1 MTSRDAL
8 PEKERDMS
16 EPSNRSVRQIL
27 LAATAIAAVLMPSSV
42 LVAEQFGTRQM
53 GGVGVTVYEDTNF
66 RGRSATFRNDTPDVG
81 RAAGLNDRIS
91 SLRVARGEYWEAC
104 EHINY
109 GGRCQV
115 FSGDEARLSNGW
127 NDESS
132 SFRRVRGGGGG
143 GFRPPFGGGNARGRV
158 VLYDE
163 RRFRGRSVMVNGVE
177 GYLAN
182 FNDRAESVQVI
193 GGGAWELC
201 EDSEFRGRCV
211 TVTSD
216 RPDLGNLRGKV
227 SSVRPARRF

>member
-1 MTSRDAL
+1 
-8 PEKERDMS
+8 MS
-16 EPSNRSVRQIL
+16 ESSIRSLRQTL

-42 LVAEQFGTRQM
+42 LVAEQFGARQM
-53 GGVGVTVYEDTNF
+53 GGVGVTVYEDSNF

-91 SLRVARGEYWEAC
+91 SLRIARGEYWEAC

-127 NDESS
+127 DNEIS

-143 GFRPPFGGGNARGRV
+143 GIRPPFPGGGRGRI

-177 GYLAN
+177 GYLQN
-182 FNDRAESVQVI
+182 FNDRAESAQVV

-201 EDSEFRGRCV
+201 EDSEFRGRCM

-216 RPDLGNLRGKV
+216 RADLGALRGKV